1 MIVLVDYGYGNIFS
15 VMSALRA
22 LGYKALVTS
31 DNKII
36 EKASLIIFPGVGA
49 FKQAITEIKKK
60 NLNISILNA
69 VNKGCGIIGIC
80 LGYQMLFDESE
91 ENGTHEGLGLIK
103 GKVLSLKKL
112 NPNFKRVPNIGWRLL
127 IPNNNNSSKIIQGN
141 KSYVYFVHSFV
152 PVVQNEKEVSSFIG
166 FDGLKIHASVHSNN
180 VIGYQF
186 HPEKS
191 GGSGLNLLKLSI
203 EYLLNRNKT

>member
-1 MIVLVDYGYGNIFS
+1 MQ
-15 VMSALRA
+15 
-22 LGYKALVTS
+22 
-31 DNKII
+31 
-36 EKASLIIFPGVGA
+36 LI
-49 FKQAITEIKKK
+49 
-60 NLNISILNA
+60 
-69 VNKGCGIIGIC
+69 KGCGIIGIC

-127 IPNNNNSSKIIQGN
+127 IPNSNNSSKIIQGN

-152 PVVQNEKEVSSFIG
+152 PVVQNEKEVSSFID